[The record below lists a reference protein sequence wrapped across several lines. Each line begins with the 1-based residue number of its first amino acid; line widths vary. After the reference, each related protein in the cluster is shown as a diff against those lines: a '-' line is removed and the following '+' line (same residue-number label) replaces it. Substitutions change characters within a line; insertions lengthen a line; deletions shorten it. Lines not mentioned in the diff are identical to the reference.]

1 MKDDWDNEKAVN
13 FLLWGK
19 KGYQG
24 AKDQSPREFSIEK
37 MLNFLKGRQDSTKY
51 DDI

>member
-13 FLLWGK
+13 FLFWGK

-24 AKDQSPREFSIEK
+24 SKDQSPGEFSIEQI
-37 MLNFLKGRQDSTKY
+37 LEFLKGKQDSTKN